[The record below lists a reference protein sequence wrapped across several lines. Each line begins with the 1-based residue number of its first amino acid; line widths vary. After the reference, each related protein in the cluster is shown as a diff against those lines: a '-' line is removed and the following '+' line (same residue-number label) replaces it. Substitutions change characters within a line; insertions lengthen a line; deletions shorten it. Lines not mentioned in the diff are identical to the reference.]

1 MESMA
6 PNAVAVC
13 RSGGPTTEP
22 FCNGTHTK
30 VGFHAA
36 QRVVRKE
43 GGKV

>member
-1 MESMA
+1 MESKA

-13 RSGGPTTEP
+13 RCGGPTTES

-30 VGFHAA
+30 VEFHAA
-36 QRVVRKE
+36 QRAVRKE

>member
-6 PNAVAVC
+6 PNAVVVC
-13 RSGGPTTEP
+13 RCGGPTTES

-30 VGFHAA
+30 VGFRAA
-36 QRVVRKE
+36 QRAVRKE

>member
-13 RSGGPTTEP
+13 CCGGLTTESI
-22 FCNGTHTK
+22 CNGTHTK
-30 VGFHAA
+30 VGFRAA
-36 QRVVRKE
+36 QRAVRKE